1 VCALE
6 PTETQNLAA
15 RLAAADPVPHDR
27 PAMRDTGI
35 ARSLSVQAGKRRAV
49 PPNAQRF
56 DKLAA
61 PIKTSKANQMLTL
74 MQRVAQ
80 ALAPRRGPLIGL
92 GLLSG
97 CAAGV
102 SVVGFEAHEA
112 DLILFP
118 ALVITLWSVLGVV
131 YIDLFT
137 RIPSLGPGSGD
148 GWRLA
153 LRKMHRGLYW
163 ALAVGYLVLGIVAA
177 DVSLSIAREWLVDRS
192 ALS

>member
-1 VCALE
+1 VC
-6 PTETQNLAA
+6 
-15 RLAAADPVPHDR
+15 
-27 PAMRDTGI
+27 
-35 ARSLSVQAGKRRAV
+35 VQSGKRRAV
-49 PPNAQRF
+49 PPNAQGL

-92 GLLSG
+92 RLLSG

-137 RIPSLGPGSGD
+137 RIPSLGPGSDD

-177 DVSLSIAREWLVDRS
+177 DVSLSIAREWLVDRA